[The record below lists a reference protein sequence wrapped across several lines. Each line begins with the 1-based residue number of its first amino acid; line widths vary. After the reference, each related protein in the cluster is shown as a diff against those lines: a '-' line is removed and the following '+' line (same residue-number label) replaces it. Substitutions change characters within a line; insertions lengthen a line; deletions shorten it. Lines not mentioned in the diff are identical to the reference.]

1 MSPPDILL
9 LILAGCAAGGM
20 NALAGGGTFFSFPA
34 LLAAGLP
41 PVTANATNAVALWP
55 ASLAGAWAA
64 RASLRPLGRYL
75 LPLLWAG
82 LCGGLLGG
90 LLLLTGGDDVF
101 ANLIPWLLLA
111 ATVLFAAS
119 PWLSR
124 WLAARRAEA
133 AQPPHNKL
141 SLAAHIGVSV
151 YGGYFGAGMGIL
163 QLAAFAIE
171 GHPLARANALKN
183 LISAVIYSVASLTF
197 IVAGRVSWYELAIL
211 LAGATLGGYAG
222 GALGQRLPPALLRAL
237 VILVGASMTLYYF
250 WATYFAGQR

>member
-1 MSPPDILL
+1 MSLSDILL
-9 LILAGCAAGGM
+9 LVLAGFAAGGM

-64 RASLRPLGRYL
+64 RTSLRPLGRYL
-75 LPLLWAG
+75 LPLLLAG

-90 LLLLTGGDDVF
+90 LLLLAGGDDIF
-101 ANLIPWLLLA
+101 ANLIPWLLLT

-124 WLAARRAEA
+124 RLAAYRAEA
-133 AQPPHNKL
+133 AQPPHGKL
-141 SLAAHIGVSV
+141 SLAAHIGVSI

-163 QLAAFAIE
+163 QLAAFSIE
-171 GHPLARANALKN
+171 GHPLGRANALKN
-183 LISAVIYSVASLTF
+183 LISAVIYSIATITF
-197 IVAGRVSWYELAIL
+197 VVAGRVSWYELAIL
-211 LAGATLGGYAG
+211 LVGATLGGYAG

-237 VILVGASMTLYYF
+237 VIVVGTSMTLYYF
-250 WATYFAGQR
+250 RATYFAG